1 MKNITAILAIIT
13 ATALSATAG
22 VLQDKINAAQPGEVV
37 VIPAGTYAEQIN
49 IKDGVMVMSEA
60 GPEAT
65 IIEVPAGIPFGVTFG
80 RDAALVGFTVRGGN
94 QALYNMGNFFGV
106 FECNI
111 EGFVQIGINIE
122 KGSAAIMY
130 NRVTGSNTTTGISCL
145 EANPYIGY
153 NLIENNLTGFLVTR
167 FLVPTLDHNIF
178 RNNETAVS
186 SGDGTEIQMLSN
198 IFFGNR
204 ENTRGVKLGEKD
216 EVREPT
222 AAELKLQRGIKAAD
236 YRALMKK
243 IFEEAAAGSPRIMY
257 DLSGEAGVFNLIV
270 TYPYATFSVSASTR
284 DTVIKNYD
292 AYDRDTDN
300 ALNAQYADAGGHP
313 TVAVVNPQITDKA
326 FDRFVLEK
334 RFEHPASYSF
344 GTDGKRTFNRLT
356 NLPRI
361 EVILPPGFTATEMNP
376 GSTVE
381 QRGNRQVVKLLSMGM
396 TILNIG
402 MAPAAPAAQ

>member
-1 MKNITAILAIIT
+1 MKKILTTLTLVPAL
-13 ATALSATAG
+13 ALSAFAG
-22 VLQDKINAAQPGEVV
+22 VIQDKINAAQAGDVV
-37 VIPAGTYAEQIN
+37 VIPAGTYNENIT
-49 IKDGVMVMSEA
+49 IKDGVMLFSEA
-60 GPEAT
+60 GPEST
-65 IIEVPAGIPFGVTFG
+65 IIESPNVPFAVVFG
-80 RDAALVGFTVRGGN
+80 RDSALVGFTVRGG
-94 QALYNMGNFFGV
+94 QQSLYNMGNFFGV

-111 EGFVQIGINIE
+111 EGFSQIGINIE
-122 KGSAAIMY
+122 KGSAAILY
-130 NRVTGSNTTTGISCL
+130 NRVSGSNTTTGINCT

-153 NLIENNLTGFLVTR
+153 NLIENNHTGFNVTR

-178 RNNETAVS
+178 RNNQIAVN

-198 IFFGNR
+198 IFFGNGQ
-204 ENTRGVKLGEKD
+204 NSVGVKLGIKD

-222 AAELKLQRGIKAAD
+222 AEELKLQRGIKAAD

-257 DLSGEAGVFNLIV
+257 DLSSEAGVFNLIV

-292 AYDRDTDN
+292 AYDRDTDG
-300 ALNAQYADAGGHP
+300 ALNAQYAVAQGHP
-313 TVAVVNPQITDKA
+313 TVAVLNPQITDKA

-344 GTDGKRTFNRLT
+344 GNDGKRTFNRLT

-361 EVILPPGFTATEMNP
+361 EVILPPGFTATETNP
-376 GSTVE
+376 GSTTE

-396 TILNIG
+396 TTLNIV
-402 MAPAAPAAQ
+402 MAPAAPAAP